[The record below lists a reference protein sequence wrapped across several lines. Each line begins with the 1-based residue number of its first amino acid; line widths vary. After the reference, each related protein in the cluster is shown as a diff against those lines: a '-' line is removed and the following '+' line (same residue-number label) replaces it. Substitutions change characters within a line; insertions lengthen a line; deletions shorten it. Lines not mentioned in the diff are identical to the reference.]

1 MTLFEKKCQVWG
13 WMLFIISAVFFMAAA
28 IQARDWLGFMGSLFF
43 LVACF
48 VFLVPVL
55 HK

>member
-13 WMLFIISAVFFMAAA
+13 WVLFIISAVFFVAAA
-28 IQARDWLGFMGSLFF
+28 VRAGDWLGLMGSLFF

-55 HK
+55 RK